1 VLRLYRVLENRL
13 GDLPWIACDEY
24 TIADIAAY
32 PWCKGYAERGVD
44 GTAFPNFIRWL
55 ERMEARAAVQRNNQL
70 AAEIRARMAKAA
82 EGQVQ
87 INIYDTRD
95 NAERLARATPR

>member
-1 VLRLYRVLENRL
+1 
-13 GDLPWIACDEY
+13 LPWIACDEY

-32 PWCKGYAERGVD
+32 PWCKSYAERGVD